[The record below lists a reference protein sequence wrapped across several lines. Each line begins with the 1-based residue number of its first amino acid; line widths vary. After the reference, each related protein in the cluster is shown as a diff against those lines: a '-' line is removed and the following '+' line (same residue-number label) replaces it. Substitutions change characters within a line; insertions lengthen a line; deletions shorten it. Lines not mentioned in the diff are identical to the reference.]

1 MIRDSARKT
10 GSICLVGREDLTRP
24 RQCLDRRSSGVACTA
39 WAKLPPAAMPGS
51 PVSWCRCRFWETM
64 PANCIGGNAWI
75 AGQLVSRGYR
85 ITKGKTMTT
94 DATPAAQAW
103 QSFVEHAALIEGQ
116 LRAPDTVIAGLLHC
130 NPRII
135 RRRIRHHRLERRAV
149 ATASGRLG
157 YWLNKVEFY
166 RYFVFDHC
174 PAATVIAVDF
184 CDTVGGLMRGRI
196 PSPNAEC
203 TIAVEDLAE
212 RLAGFRA

>member
-1 MIRDSARKT
+1 
-10 GSICLVGREDLTRP
+10 
-24 RQCLDRRSSGVACTA
+24 
-39 WAKLPPAAMPGS
+39 
-51 PVSWCRCRFWETM
+51 
-64 PANCIGGNAWI
+64 
-75 AGQLVSRGYR
+75 
-85 ITKGKTMTT
+85 MTT